1 MTTVAENEV
10 LHEALTKLTLGS
22 LRQFKGLGVVPL
34 LRFDASDP
42 GWLTSDEA
50 MAAGALEVTEVSE
63 GGSVPTLRVVNKGAR
78 AVFLLDS
85 EELVGAKQ
93 NRILNTSVLIAAGQT
108 ILIPVSC
115 VEQGRWGYR
124 SRAFTSTKRSL
135 YASVRRKKAA
145 QVYASLRS
153 TRRHEADQ
161 SQIWADLEAKASEH
175 GVQSPTYAMSD
186 VFESRDKD
194 LEAYRRAFPP
204 EPGQVGAIV
213 YIGSQWWALELLP
226 GSRLFAK
233 AWERFLPGYAIEAL
247 FSSPGGSP
255 EESPSK
261 RLEAI
266 LRAPLETFPA
276 VGVGEDYRFQAED
289 FLGAAL
295 VADGRLAHLM
305 AFPLKGEM

>member
-1 MTTVAENEV
+1 MMGLDENEEIDWRPNQMTTVAENEV

-22 LRQFKGLGVVPL
+22 LRQLKGLGVVPL
-34 LRFDASDP
+34 FRFDAADP

-50 MAAGALEVTEVSE
+50 MAAGVLEVTEVSE
-63 GGSVPTLRVVNKGAR
+63 GGSVPTLRVVNKGDR

-175 GVQSPTYAMSD
+175 GVQSPTFAMSD

-213 YIGSQWWALELLP
+213 YIGSQWWALDLLP
-226 GSRLFAK
+226 GSPADVTD
-233 AWERFLPGYAIEAL
+233 
-247 FSSPGGSP
+247 
-255 EESPSK
+255 
-261 RLEAI
+261 
-266 LRAPLETFPA
+266 LRDA
-276 VGVGEDYRFQAED
+276 V
-289 FLGAAL
+289 
-295 VADGRLAHLM
+295 VADGKIGDDRRAAAPVIDRPVADDDVVVRTGAQEEHREEEFAHDG
-305 AFPLKGEM
+305 K